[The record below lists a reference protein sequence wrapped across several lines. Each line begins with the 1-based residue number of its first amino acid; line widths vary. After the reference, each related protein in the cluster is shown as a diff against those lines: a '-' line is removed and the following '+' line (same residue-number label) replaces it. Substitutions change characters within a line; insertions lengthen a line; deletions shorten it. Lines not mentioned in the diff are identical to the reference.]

1 MTSVVR
7 PTIFSVLLLT
17 LLSGCGGGGG
27 GTTTAAVAVTTT
39 PVAVTQALNLNF
51 AVLANYAAP
60 TLPAYYDATV
70 SGNDNTPA
78 GDPVTDKI
86 GTLGRVLFYD
96 KNLSVNNTVAC
107 ASCHKQANGFD
118 DTNRFSVGFSG
129 AAFTT
134 AHAMRLGNIRY
145 FRPGTMFWDRRAA
158 SVEAQASQ
166 PIQNAIEMGFDVAHG
181 GMSTLLAKAQAIS
194 YYPDLFTLAFGD
206 VAVTEVRIQRAL
218 AQFERAMV
226 SAGSRWDTGYATT
239 FNAALPDRGLNAPVP
254 GLTAEENRGR
264 ALFMAGVGAGGA
276 GCAGC
281 HQPPTFALSA
291 NSRSNGLDAG
301 ETVVFKSPSLKSV
314 GLGSAFMHDGRFST
328 LAQVV
333 EHYSSGIKAGPARDN
348 RLPVGG
354 LNLTVTEKS
363 DLVAFLNTLNDT
375 AFLADAKFA
384 TPFK

>member
-17 LLSGCGGGGG
+17 LLAGCGGGGG
-27 GTTTAAVAVTTT
+27 STTAAAVAVTTT

-86 GTLGRVLFYD
+86 ATLGRVLFYD

-107 ASCHKQANGFD
+107 ASCHKQTNGFD

-348 RLPVGG
+348 RLTVGG

>member
-17 LLSGCGGGGG
+17 LLAGCGGGGG
-27 GTTTAAVAVTTT
+27 STTAAAVAVTTT

-86 GTLGRVLFYD
+86 ATLGRVLFYD

-107 ASCHKQANGFD
+107 ASCHKQTNGFD

-206 VAVTEVRIQRAL
+206 VAVTEARIQRAL

-348 RLPVGG
+348 RLTVGG